1 MEGFRGRE
9 KRGPLDGGDQ
19 RVLKVC
25 SLWEKLKCPP
35 EEFEILLL
43 TGQIIAAQVVSS

>member
-1 MEGFRGRE
+1 M
-9 KRGPLDGGDQ
+9 
-19 RVLKVC
+19 LKVC

-43 TGQIIAAQVVSS
+43 TSQIIAAQVVSS